1 MRKRRTFHKI
11 FYSMR
16 NFLELQYLVDNLVDF
31 LELLMFINAYIQYII

>member
-11 FYSMR
+11 FHSMQ

>member
-1 MRKRRTFHKI
+1 MQ
-11 FYSMR
+11 